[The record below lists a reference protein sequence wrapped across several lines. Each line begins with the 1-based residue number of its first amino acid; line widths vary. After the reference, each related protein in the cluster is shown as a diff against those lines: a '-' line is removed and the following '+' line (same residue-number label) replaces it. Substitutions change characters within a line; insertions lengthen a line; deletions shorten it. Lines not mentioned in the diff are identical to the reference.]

1 LPLLNQRPFR
11 PPDPTKRMRLI
22 SLLIRIAI
30 FVFVLV
36 FALANTHVVTL
47 TLIPGISG
55 LTLEAPMVLWLLGI
69 FSLGVFACFLLLLPT
84 LMRAWRRPADPDG
97 N

>member
-1 LPLLNQRPFR
+1 
-11 PPDPTKRMRLI
+11 MRLI

-36 FALANTHVVTL
+36 FALANTHGVTL
-47 TLIPGISG
+47 TLIPGIAG
-55 LTLEAPMVLWLLGI
+55 LTIEAPMVLWLLGI
-69 FSLGVFACFLLLLPT
+69 FSLGVLACFLMLLPT
-84 LMRAWRRPADPDG
+84 LMRAWRRPADSDG